1 MCIKTRLMTHSWL
14 LLSSLFFSFG
24 LLRVC
29 VCLTDSNSSPISA
42 VGQSES
48 GFTRFLFFGVAGID
62 GLFVRFCG
70 CSE

>member
-1 MCIKTRLMTHSWL
+1 M
-14 LLSSLFFSFG
+14 
-24 LLRVC
+24 RVC
-29 VCLTDSNSSPISA
+29 VCLTDSNSSPISV

-48 GFTRFLFFGVAGID
+48 GFTRFLVFSGIDGID

>member
-1 MCIKTRLMTHSWL
+1 MTDL
-14 LLSSLFFSFG
+14 NSSL
-24 LLRVC
+24 
-29 VCLTDSNSSPISA
+29 ISA

-48 GFTRFLFFGVAGID
+48 GYTRFFFRLGGID